1 MKTNKETNV
10 LVFHTSV
17 RSSWRDT
24 LSGIYRYTRL
34 NNWKVQVIEHEPN
47 RKSIRE
53 LLEFWQPDGVI
64 VEGGMDEK
72 DAFRPDVFGKIP
84 VVFLICDPKKL
95 KKNSLRLNH
104 DSASLGRVAA
114 KEFLSIG
121 LTSFAFFGFTRLFWS
136 EERGRGYTRALAL
149 NGYKPQ
155 MFTRRFFESGIQS
168 SAKGDGDRFATW
180 LKALPKPCGLF
191 AANDLLGEEAL
202 NVCRFAGITVPE
214 EISVLGV
221 DNDKFACENAV
232 PTLSSIRPNFEEAG
246 YLCAALLGERLAG
259 DSHAAAGVQRFFPAN
274 GVVHRQSTRRLPRAN
289 AAVSQALELI
299 RVKACSGLRPKDVF
313 AELDCSR
320 RLAELRFRELT
331 GHSVQ
336 DEIAAVRLSRVKEL
350 LALEDVPIESIAA
363 RCGWKST
370 ARLRVLFRAVEGI
383 SLREWRVKRLKTT
396 SIATANNLR

>member
-1 MKTNKETNV
+1 MKKNKDINV

-24 LSGIYRYTRL
+24 LSGIYRYTRP
-34 NNWKVQVIEHEPN
+34 NSWKVQVIEHEPN

-72 DAFRPDVFGKIP
+72 GAFRSDVFGKIP
-84 VVFLICDPKKL
+84 VVFLFCDPKKL

-104 DSASLGRVAA
+104 DSASFGRIAA

-121 LTSFAFFGFTRLFWS
+121 TTSFAFFGFTKMFWS
-136 EERGRGYTRALAL
+136 DERGRGYTEALAL
-149 NGYKPQ
+149 NGYKTQ
-155 MFTRRFFESGIQS
+155 TFTRRFFESGNQS
-168 SAKGDGDRFATW
+168 SEKGGRDRFTTW

-191 AANDLLGEEAL
+191 AANDLLGEEAV
-202 NVCRFAGITVPE
+202 NVCRFAGIAVPE
-214 EISVLGV
+214 EISILGV
-221 DNDKFACENAV
+221 DNDEFACENAV

-246 YLCAALLGERLAG
+246 YLSASLLGERLAG
-259 DSHAAAGVQRFFPAN
+259 GRRAGTDAQRFFPAN

-289 AAVSQALELI
+289 AAVSRALEI
-299 RVKACSGLRPKDVF
+299 VRVRACSGLRPKDVF

-370 ARLRVLFRAVEGI
+370 ARLRVFFRAVEGA
-383 SLREWRVKRLKTT
+383 SLREWRAKRLKTP
-396 SIATANNLR
+396 